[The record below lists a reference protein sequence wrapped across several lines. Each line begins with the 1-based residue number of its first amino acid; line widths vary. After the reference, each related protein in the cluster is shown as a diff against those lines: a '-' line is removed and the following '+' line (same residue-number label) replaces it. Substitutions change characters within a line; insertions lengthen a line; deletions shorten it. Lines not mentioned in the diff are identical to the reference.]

1 MQINEITTLKL
12 TKEVLEELLGKNIHF
27 DENFDI
33 YGISGNYLF
42 LIKGGSMALYDIS
55 EKKYIIPYTKGLLKS
70 FVQKSTGEK
79 VIAHATSRD
88 ITKILSDSYG
98 KLVCDHHCKT
108 ILPDMKYS
116 RFALDGSKIPFEK
129 CYVDSEEF
137 CDTNI
142 RYHFYE
148 NNKNSYRDE
157 VDLTEDRSFD
167 QIKCDNF
174 INRVNISM
182 HNYNFK
188 RTSLKK
194 CDKWDAQSEYE
205 DGLSIIYKNINGKEL
220 YGVVDTDY
228 NVVFDYDENVKT
240 IKILYSDL
248 LLIGNNKGFNS
259 VFDLGRKSYMCP
271 FEYSFNEVERLSSD
285 TFRVKVNDKYRLI
298 KNGNISD
305 EAYDDIGFDR
315 GILILT
321 IDNEIRFIDSDG
333 NILYKMDRQKFL
345 KSKEDIYYEFDFN
358 IIKHNLFTG
367 KEVIIGKRTFY
378 DGDREIGTS
387 SIDEILNNYNFY
399 YIDNE
404 GIVRLFKTM
413 KYGIE
418 LKSNDVSVYRWYDN
432 KKYVYEFQKELLNN
446 LMIMN
451 ENSSKQKVKNMN
463 EKYS

>member
-12 TKEVLEELLGKNIHF
+12 TREVLEELLGKNIHF
-27 DENFDI
+27 CENFDI

-42 LIKGGSMALYDIS
+42 LIKGGSMAVYDIS

-79 VIAHATSRD
+79 IIAHAAGND
-88 ITKILSDSYG
+88 ITKILSNSDG
-98 KLVCDHHCKT
+98 KLLCDHHCDKFFGYN
-108 ILPDMKYS
+108 MKYS
-116 RFALDGSKIPFEK
+116 RFTLDGSEIPFEK
-129 CYVDSEEF
+129 CYVNKDEF
-137 CDTNI
+137 CDSNV
-142 RYHFYE
+142 RYRFYKNNE
-148 NNKNSYRDE
+148 NLYKNE
-157 VDLTEDRSFD
+157 VNLKEDRSFD
-167 QIKCDNF
+167 QIKCDSF

-194 CDKWDAQSEYE
+194 CDKWDAQSEYK
-205 DGLSIIYKNINGKEL
+205 DGLSIIYKIINGEEL

-248 LLIGNNKGFNS
+248 LLIGSNEGFNS
-259 VFDLGRKSYMCP
+259 IFDLQRNCYVCP
-271 FEYSFNEVERLSSD
+271 FKYEFNEVERLSLD
-285 TFRVKVNDKYRLI
+285 IFRVKVGDRYRLI
-298 KNGNISD
+298 RNGSISD
-305 EAYDDIGFDR
+305 EVYDDIGFDR

-333 NILYKMDRQKFL
+333 NILYKLEKQKFL
-345 KSKEDIYYEFDFN
+345 KSKKDVYYEFDFN

-367 KEVIIGKRTFY
+367 KEDIIGKRTFY
-378 DGDREIGTS
+378 DGDKKIETS

-399 YIDNE
+399 YVDNE
-404 GIVRLFKTM
+404 GFVRLFKTM
-413 KYGIE
+413 KYGVE

-432 KKYVYEFQKELLNN
+432 KRYVYEFQKELLNN
-446 LMIMN
+446 LVIMS
-451 ENSSKQKVKNMN
+451 ENNSKQKVKI
-463 EKYS
+463 